1 MVRIIKN
8 ARGEKKGEKKVHD
21 FRIKLGFKLHDIT
34 MNKVKSATAIK
45 VKAFSN
51 GSLLPQYSVLSYQIN
66 LFFPKHKLA
75 IEIDEKGHIDID
87 EKNR

>member
-1 MVRIIKN
+1 
-8 ARGEKKGEKKVHD
+8 
-21 FRIKLGFKLHDIT
+21 

-51 GSLLPQYSVLSYQIN
+51 ERLLPQYSVLSNQIN

>member
-34 MNKVKSATAIK
+34 MNKVK
-45 VKAFSN
+45 
-51 GSLLPQYSVLSYQIN
+51 
-66 LFFPKHKLA
+66 
-75 IEIDEKGHIDID
+75 
-87 EKNR
+87 